1 MIIVLKNKTHE
12 KVFFLMWKL
21 YWPYVQFLLFVV
33 ELVLPSCGGKKQ
45 TKHCVRLPFHHSNVS
60 VGEEHGLMKASTDT
74 RTQNPSA
81 HAVFSHPRPLL
92 IYAIQQPAKGQS
104 QYVKHSFCPFI
115 KSNLTNTWSL
125 TFILYTV
132 SIKKKKKTFTT
143 QSHSFMPV

>member
-1 MIIVLKNKTHE
+1 MIIVLKNRTHE

-21 YWPYVQFLLFVV
+21 YWPHIHILLFVV
-33 ELVLPSCGGKKQ
+33 EVVLPSFGRKNPYCFR
-45 TKHCVRLPFHHSNVS
+45 HPSHHSNVS
-60 VGEEHGLMKASTDT
+60 LGEGHRLMKASTDT
-74 RTQNPSA
+74 HTQNPSA
-81 HAVFSHPRPLL
+81 HAVFSHPGPLL

-132 SIKKKKKTFTT
+132 FIKK
-143 QSHSFMPV
+143 